1 MEISF
6 DVAEFLV
13 AHRSSI
19 LANTDAEVVGRRL
32 PHYAAAGAEEITKRL
47 AALFDVVV
55 AAATENHLDSALAYA
70 EHIAAQRQQS
80 GHDLGELQLAINAL
94 EEQIWHAVMEDAP
107 VDAQGFALGMVS
119 TILGAIKD
127 RLACEYVSRAAGK
140 PTHTLRIDELFRGT
154 AAGQV

>member
-1 MEISF
+1 VEVSF
-6 DVAEFLV
+6 DVAGFLV
-13 AHRSSI
+13 THRSSI
-19 LANTDAEVVGRRL
+19 LAKTDAEVVGRRL

-55 AAATENHLDSALAYA
+55 AAATENHLDPALAYA
-70 EHIAAQRQQS
+70 DDIAAQRQQS

-94 EEQIWHAVMEDAP
+94 EEQFWHAVMEDAP
-107 VDAQGFALGMVS
+107 VEAQGFALGMVS
-119 TILGAIKD
+119 TILGAVKD

>member
-1 MEISF
+1 MEVSF
-6 DVAEFLV
+6 DVAEFL
-13 AHRSSI
+13 AGHRSSI
-19 LANTDAEVVGRRL
+19 LATADAEVVGRRL
-32 PHYAAAGAEEITKRL
+32 PHYAAAGAEEIASRL

-55 AAATENHLDSALAYA
+55 AAATENHLDAALAYA
-70 EHIAAQRQQS
+70 DGLAAQRQQS

-94 EEQIWHAVMEDAP
+94 EEQLWHAVMEDAP
-107 VDAQGFALGMVS
+107 LDAQGHALGVVS

-127 RLACEYVSRAAGK
+127 RLACAYVSRAAGK

>member
-1 MEISF
+1 MATGDLESGRQRVQICGS
-6 DVAEFLV
+6 DVAHQRSLAWSTAPHNEH
-13 AHRSSI
+13 HR
-19 LANTDAEVVGRRL
+19 
-32 PHYAAAGAEEITKRL
+32 EEITKRL

-70 EHIAAQRQQS
+70 DNIAAQRQQS
-80 GHDLGELQLAINAL
+80 GHDLGGLQLAINAL
-94 EEQIWHAVMEDAP
+94 EEQLWHAVMEDAP

-140 PTHTLRIDELFRGT
+140 PTRTLRIDELFRGT

>member
-1 MEISF
+1 VEVSF
-6 DVAEFLV
+6 DVAGFLV
-13 AHRSSI
+13 GHRSSI
-19 LANTDAEVVGRRL
+19 LATTDAEVVGRRL
-32 PHYAAAGAEEITKRL
+32 PHYAAAGTDEITKRL

-70 EHIAAQRQQS
+70 DRVAAERQQS
-80 GHDLGELQLAINAL
+80 GHDLSELQLAINAL
-94 EEQIWHAVMEDAP
+94 EEQLWHAVMNDAP

-127 RLACEYVSRAAGK
+127 RLACDYVSRAAGK

>member
-1 MEISF
+1 MEDPF
-6 DVAEFLV
+6 DVAGFLV
-13 AHRSSI
+13 AHRSAI
-19 LANTDAEVVGRRL
+19 LASTDAEVVGRRL

-55 AAATENHLDSALAYA
+55 AAATENQLDSALAYA
-70 EHIAAQRQQS
+70 DDIAAQRQQS

-94 EEQIWHAVMEDAP
+94 EEQLWHAVMEDAP
-107 VDAQGFALGMVS
+107 ADAQGFALGMVS

-127 RLACEYVSRAAGK
+127 RLACEYVSRASGK

>member
-1 MEISF
+1 MDISF
-6 DVAEFLV
+6 DVAGFLV

-19 LANTDAEVVGRRL
+19 LERTDAEVVGRRL

-55 AAATENHLDSALAYA
+55 TAATENRLDAALAHA
-70 EHIAAQRQQS
+70 DRIAAERQQT
-80 GHDLGELQLAINAL
+80 GHDLSELQRAINAL
-94 EEQIWHAVMEDAP
+94 EEQLWHAVTEDAP
-107 VDAQGFALGMVS
+107 ADVQGHALGVVS
-119 TILGAIKD
+119 TILGAVKD
-127 RLACEYVSRAAGK
+127 RLACAYVSRAATK

>member
-1 MEISF
+1 MEVSF
-6 DVAEFLV
+6 DVAGFLV
-13 AHRSSI
+13 ARRSSI
-19 LANTDAEVVGRRL
+19 LAKTDAEVVGIRL

-55 AAATENHLDSALAYA
+55 AAASENHLDAALAYA
-70 EHIAAQRQQS
+70 DHIATQRQQS
-80 GHDLGELQLAINAL
+80 GHDLGEIQLAINAL
-94 EEQIWHAVMEDAP
+94 EEQLWRAVTEDAP
-107 VDAQGFALGMVS
+107 VDSQGFALGMVS